1 MAYRLLR
8 EFRQAFTRLDTPPL
22 SIRHHPGSAIARLDG
37 QGLGYRRASKDV
49 QVPRH
54 HRSPRPGETEF
65 VAGNT
70 SAAEPVKVRRLA
82 EPSGCKVGQ
91 KGARLHMHGQRVE
104 EGQKRRTPSRCRATA
119 LVLAAFLAYNTLGL
133 AGSEPALF
141 VAVHAQ
147 VSVGL
152 RGQGEPVTDGQGLG
166 YRRASNDV
174 QVPRHHRSPRPG
186 KTEFVAGNTSAAEP
200 VRSRTA
206 EGI

>member
-1 MAYRLLR
+1 LVCFFSRPSIVYAD
-8 EFRQAFTRLDTPPL
+8 RLD
-22 SIRHHPGSAIARLDG
+22 D
-37 QGLGYRRASKDV
+37 QGPGYRRASNGV

-70 SAAEPVKVRRLA
+70 SAAEPVRVRRLA

-91 KGARLHMHGQRVE
+91 KGARLHMHGQRE
-104 EGQKRRTPSRCRATA
+104 EGQKRRTPGRRRAAA
-119 LVLAAFLAYNTLGL
+119 LVLAAFLAYNALEVV
-133 AGSEPALF
+133 GSVPALF
-141 VAVHAQ
+141 VAVRAQ
-147 VSVGL
+147 VSVGI
-152 RGQGEPVTDGQGLG
+152 RGQGEPVTDDQGPG
-166 YRRASNDV
+166 YRRASNGV

-186 KTEFVAGNTSAAEP
+186 ETEFVAGNTSAAEP